1 MKKRIVRMISVLL
14 FVSLIACEDIFISP
28 LPQQEENQYITH
40 YLIEKGA
47 HDANQLPSLKEK
59 ISELKFQAKFDSTA
73 IYTSQK
79 ANNQADIN
87 KLYGLSDCNSLHQ
100 VNSARFGWR
109 WYNGQLQILAYTYNN
124 KVRDFKIIGTASIN
138 AYHQYKIEFTAT
150 SYIFTLD
157 NNTVTLPRNCSG
169 KASGYKLYPYFGGDE
184 VAPHDVSIW
193 IKDL

>member
-1 MKKRIVRMISVLL
+1 L

-28 LPQQEENQYITH
+28 APEQEENQYITH
-40 YLIEKGA
+40 YLIAKGG

-59 ISELKFQAKFDSTA
+59 IGELKFQAKFDSTA

-124 KVRDFKIIGTASIN
+124 KVRDFKLIGTASIN